1 MNKNQSKY
9 YNTAICMNQAH
20 LRLLQKKEYDY
31 ITIKEICQTAGV
43 NRSTFYLHYENVAE
57 LLEETVQN
65 VNREFF
71 EKFSKNSELVSP
83 DGSAAKKDG
92 LYITPEYLQPYL
104 AFVKQNKKIFKLT
117 CEKSTL
123 FQADKTLAHMYKN
136 VFYPVLEKYGVPDEE
151 KPYLFEYYFKGLIA
165 VIQKWVE
172 LDCKTDANV
181 IMALILRLLP
191 NPNRDK

>member
-1 MNKNQSKY
+1 M
-9 YNTAICMNQAH
+9 CMNQAL
-20 LRLLQKKEYDY
+20 LRLLQKKEYEY

-117 CEKSTL
+117 CEKSSL

-172 LDCKTDANV
+172 LDCKTDEKV
-181 IMALILRLLP
+181 IMELLLRLLP
-191 NPNRDK
+191 NPNIDK